1 MHRYVS
7 RVSVLT
13 LSTLPLLVI
22 STLAVSLVNVSAASA
37 QDRMP
42 PIPPEKYDAAQ
53 KKAADDFQVARKG
66 PVFGPFSV
74 LMRSPDLMTANRIFG
89 DYLRLK
95 PSIGN
100 KLSELIILTTAREWT
115 QDYEWYVHAP
125 IALKQGITQE
135 IIDAIAEGRR
145 PPGMNEDQEICYDFT
160 TELIRNKRVSDATY
174 DRALKRFGEIG
185 VLDISGIGGYYTLL
199 AMEMNTTRMPIPA
212 NGKHL
217 RRFPE

>member
-22 STLAVSLVNVSAASA
+22 STLAVSLVSVSAASA

-42 PIPPEKYDAAQ
+42 PIPPEKYDATQ

-125 IALKQGITQE
+125 IAFKQGITQE